1 MSPAVWLMLFMSWP
15 LICSL
20 RPVLLFNVNPHSFS
34 SLHLVGQG
42 AARALCALLL
52 GSRAAAAADSPGND
66 ATVQVFVAETL
77 RNMTRDESSRATIVQ
92 QVRDFYISRLKYFAC
107 IY

>member
-1 MSPAVWLMLFMSWP
+1 MSAAVWLALDFCCP

-20 RPVLLFNVNPHSFS
+20 RLVLLFIVNPRSCS

-42 AARALCALLL
+42 AARGLCALLL